1 MTPLIIIGTCAL
13 VFTVVAKVRSQ
24 MIEPHDTDKNKS
36 IITSTLKW
44 PEKHGTTGGVIQDT
58 VPKGKEYL
66 VPYISEDRK
75 VDVKIVH
82 NGEKEQVIV
91 QDSKEKHSYKKK

>member
-1 MTPLIIIGTCAL
+1 MAPLIILGCAL

-66 VPYISEDRK
+66 VPYISEERPVEVTITSD
-75 VDVKIVH
+75 
-82 NGEKEQVIV
+82 GEKDNISIK
-91 QDSKEKHSYKKK
+91 DIKKI